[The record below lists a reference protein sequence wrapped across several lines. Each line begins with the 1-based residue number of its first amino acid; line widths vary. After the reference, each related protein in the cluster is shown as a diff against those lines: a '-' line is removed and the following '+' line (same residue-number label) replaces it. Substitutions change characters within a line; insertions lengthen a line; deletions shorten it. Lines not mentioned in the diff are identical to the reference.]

1 MVTTFKT
8 NSDITLYIQVFS
20 KRQWGKICKVFGAQK
35 TDKVLWIEI
44 PANTVELI
52 CKPTKSEIE
61 EWNKR

>member
-8 NSDITLYIQVFS
+8 NSDITLYIQGFS
-20 KRQWGKICKVFGAQK
+20 KRQWCKICKVFGAQK